1 MGIGSAMLEA
11 LKCMYSTTKCI
22 LKSFTNLSEIFETHN
37 GIKQGASSSVIL
49 FIAFMDDII
58 DVLKEKCTEEPLLKD
73 LHCLLH
79 ADDTLVLSTNGT
91 LFKYKC
97 CELINAFYAKKMSIN
112 MKKSGYT
119 IINAKDG
126 DIKSDIKLEDQ
137 WLPYKSEKK
146 YLGATF
152 TDTGIVREDVNL
164 LVKEKSKDVMVK
176 LSNFIYNNK
185 YAPVSVKLKVV
196 KACVNG
202 SVTYSCES
210 WGSCALNSVESL
222 QRKALKI
229 ALGVRN
235 NVPNEIIYGESGFVP
250 LRPGIYKRQLNF
262 FRKLKNDTI
271 NNPSSTVAYI
281 FNTAVEN
288 NIHLLLHYKHLDSK
302 FNNPDACYKFY
313 VETFSETAVN
323 KVRENGSIEKDNYY
337 GTSINNL
344 SHQIST
350 VKYCV

>member
-1 MGIGSAMLEA
+1 
-11 LKCMYSTTKCI
+11 
-22 LKSFTNLSEIFETHN
+22 
-37 GIKQGASSSVIL
+37 
-49 FIAFMDDII
+49 MDDII

-73 LHCLLH
+73 LH
-79 ADDTLVLSTNGT
+79 ADDTLVLSTNRI

-112 MKKSGYT
+112 MKKSGYM
-119 IINAKDG
+119 IINAKEG

-137 WLPYKSEKK
+137 WLPYKSKKK

-164 LVKEKSKDVMVK
+164 IVKEKSKDVIVK

-185 YAPVSVKLKVV
+185 YAPVSIKLKVV
-196 KACVNG
+196 KACVNA

-222 QRKALKI
+222 QREAIKI

-250 LRPGIYKRQLNF
+250 LRPAIHKRQLNF
-262 FRKLKNDTI
+262 VRKQKNDTI
-271 NNPSSTVAYI
+271 NNPSSTVAYF
-281 FNTAVEN
+281 FNTAIEN
-288 NIHLLLHYKHLDSK
+288 NIHFLRHYKHLDSK
-302 FNNPDACYKFY
+302 FNNPDACYKFQ
-313 VETFSETAVN
+313 TG
-323 KVRENGSIEKDNYY
+323 RH
-337 GTSINNL
+337 NNL
-344 SHQIST
+344 AREMRMCICQGGDSNT
-350 VKYCV
+350 